1 MNITIYYNS
10 AIGSCLVILL
20 IAIDYLRHFT
30 TDYYQKK
37 LLIAA
42 IFSLFAA
49 IVFDFAGY
57 LLSGRTEFLSIV
69 MTVVMSL
76 KLIARNFCFYIG
88 MVFIDYF
95 THGSID
101 RSKRISFAV
110 GAFLVIYTAS
120 VVFNVSFGYYFTITS
135 NNDFLPG
142 NYYYHQLFLSFI
154 PMLITIFDI
163 LFAPKR
169 FKKDHGTFMI
179 VFIFIIIFGAALDI
193 SFGETNYIW
202 PCVSAAML
210 YIYFFIIKTNAKI
223 DRLTGIGN
231 RHSCNEFIDILSR
244 KSVKENYTV
253 AILELC
259 RIREINHTLGH
270 LEGDNAL
277 HDIATIIKGS
287 VRKMDFVGRY
297 DGDEFLV
304 VTSTKDN
311 IQRLIDRIEE
321 TITAQNNLR
330 VRPYLLNFSFGY
342 DIFTTN
348 SGQSIM
354 DFIEHVEALMFKCRD
369 VREKEFPS
377 AITS

>member
-1 MNITIYYNS
+1 M
-10 AIGSCLVILL
+10 
-20 IAIDYLRHFT
+20 RHFN
-30 TDYYQKK
+30 TDYFQKN
-37 LLIAA
+37 LLVVT
-42 IFSLFAA
+42 IFSTLAA
-49 IVFDFAGY
+49 IVFDFAGF

-69 MTVVMSL
+69 MTVVITI
-76 KLIARNFCFYIG
+76 KLIARFFCFCIG

-95 THGSID
+95 THGSRD
-101 RSKRISFAV
+101 RAKRMLYIVSF
-110 GAFLVIYTAS
+110 FLIVYSAS
-120 VVFNVSFGYYFTITS
+120 VILNVPFGYYFTITT
-135 NNDFLPG
+135 NIDLLPQT
-142 NYYYHQLFLSFI
+142 YYYHQLFLSFI
-154 PMLITIFDI
+154 PMLIAI
-163 LFAPKR
+163 LDVLLAPKR

-179 VFIFIIIFGAALDI
+179 VFVFIIILGAALDI
-193 SFGETNYIW
+193 SFGETNFIW

-210 YIYFFIIKTNAKI
+210 YIYFFIIKTNSKI

-244 KSVKENYTV
+244 KTGKENYTI

-277 HDIATIIKGS
+277 HDIATIIKGN
-287 VRKMDFVGRY
+287 VRHRDFVGRY

-304 VTSTKDN
+304 VTSTNDN

-321 TITAQNNLR
+321 TIAAQNNLR
-330 VRPYLLNFSFGY
+330 VRPYQLNFSFGY

-348 SGQSIM
+348 AGQSIM

-369 VREKEFPS
+369 VREKEFPT